1 MGRCKVGGERLLSF
15 FQKVLS
21 DSQEKRHYLT
31 NTRSICLSLSL
42 FAQKFFITY
51 SLLLLQKEFLASD
64 IILHLV

>member
-31 NTRSICLSLSL
+31 NTRSICLSLS
-42 FAQKFFITY
+42 AQKFFITY

>member
-15 FQKVLS
+15 FSKSSIRLSREAPLS
-21 DSQEKRHYLT
+21 DKHTPY
-31 NTRSICLSLSL
+31 LSLSL
-42 FAQKFFITY
+42 SAQKFFITY